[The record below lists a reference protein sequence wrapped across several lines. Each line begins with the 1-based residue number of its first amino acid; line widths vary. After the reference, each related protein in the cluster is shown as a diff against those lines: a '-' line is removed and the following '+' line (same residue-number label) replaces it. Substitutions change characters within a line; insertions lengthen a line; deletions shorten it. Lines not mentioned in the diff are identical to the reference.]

1 MSRAARSKPVRP
13 YRFAINL
20 PDLIADTQHL
30 DPEGF
35 GCYMRLLH
43 AYWRTGPAKDDNR
56 VLARLVGLSPK
67 EWAAIRP
74 DIEEFFIVDHGQ
86 WVHEEMDAELEA
98 AYAAIAL
105 NKKRTEAATAARKA
119 RRKEFDDSRDDV
131 RDVVRDDQRDVERGD
146 ALHVV
151 PTTSKGKPPKTP
163 SQDKG
168 VFRAGDGAIAPE
180 WSADLQAAESA
191 FLARGVAAPVAEKGG
206 RA

>member
-1 MSRAARSKPVRP
+1 MSRAARSKLVRP

-30 DPEGF
+30 DPESF

-86 WVHEEMDAELEA
+86 WVHEEMDAELAA

-119 RRKEFDDSRDDV
+119 RRVERDDV
-131 RDVVRDDQRDVERGD
+131 RDVERDDPRDVERGD

-180 WSADLQAAESA
+180 WEADLRAAESA
-191 FLARGVAAPVAEKGG
+191 FMAGGFAAPIAEKGG